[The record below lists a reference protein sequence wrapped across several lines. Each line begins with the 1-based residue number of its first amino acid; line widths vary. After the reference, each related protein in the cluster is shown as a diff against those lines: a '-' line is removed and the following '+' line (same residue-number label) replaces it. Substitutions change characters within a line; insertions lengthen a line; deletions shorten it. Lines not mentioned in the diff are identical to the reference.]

1 MKKLIPVILFSVFA
15 LVACSD
21 DDHDNVPLN
30 NAVIEFINDR
40 YQGAKIR
47 SSEYESHGFLE
58 VEIFHEGKVK
68 DVYFSSHN
76 NWLYTSWD
84 VRRADIPSA
93 VKSAVSE
100 AYPGYGIDE
109 VDFVERE
116 TISYYAVELEKGN
129 AEIIAYVSPDGEI
142 LEVSD
147 GGSSTKPV
155 LSDAVRSFID
165 ENYPNARIVGYEY
178 DANGLLNVEIVDGI
192 IEKDIYFDSND
203 NWVQTDWDVSVERL
217 PDAVLQALAKAY
229 PHYVIDSADFV
240 QRPGGVEYYEI
251 ELEKAGGAEMVVKVT
266 ADGEILK

>member
-1 MKKLIPVILFSVFA
+1 MKKLFPVILFSLFA

-47 SSEYESHGFLE
+47 SSEYESHGLLE
-58 VEIFHEGKVK
+58 VEILHEGKVK
-68 DVYFSSHN
+68 DVYFNSQS

-116 TISYYAVELEKGN
+116 TICYYAVELEKGN

-142 LEVSD
+142 LEVSA
-147 GGSSTKPV
+147 GGPSTNPV

-165 ENYPNARIVGYEY
+165 ENYPGARIVGYEY

-192 IEKDIYFDSND
+192 IEKDLYFDSND
-203 NWVQTDWDVSVERL
+203 NWVQTDWDVSVDLL
-217 PDAVLQALAKAY
+217 PDAVHKSLADNY

-240 QRPGGVEYYEI
+240 ERPGGVEFYEI
-251 ELEKAGGAEMVVKVT
+251 ELEKAGGAEIVVKVT
-266 ADGEILK
+266 AGGEIL

>member
-1 MKKLIPVILFSVFA
+1 MKKLFPVILFSLFA

-47 SSEYESHGFLE
+47 SSEYESHGLLE

-68 DVYFSSHN
+68 DVYFNSQS

-84 VRRADIPSA
+84 VRRADIPSV

-116 TISYYAVELEKGN
+116 TISYYAVEVQKGN
-129 AEIIAYVSPDGEI
+129 AEIMVYVSPDGEI
-142 LEVSD
+142 LESSV

-165 ENYPNARIVGYEY
+165 ENYPGARIVSYEY

-192 IEKDIYFDSND
+192 IEKDVYFDNND
-203 NWVQTDWDVSVERL
+203 NWVQTDWDVSAERL
-217 PDAVLQALAKAY
+217 PDAVLQALANAY

-251 ELEKAGGAEMVVKVT
+251 ELEKAGGAEIVVKVT
-266 ADGEILK
+266 ADGEIL